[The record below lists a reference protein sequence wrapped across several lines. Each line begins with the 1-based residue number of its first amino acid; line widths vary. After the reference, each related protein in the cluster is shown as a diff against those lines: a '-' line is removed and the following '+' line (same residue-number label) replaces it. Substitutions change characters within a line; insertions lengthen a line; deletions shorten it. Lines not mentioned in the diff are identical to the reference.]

1 MDIPLHWT
9 MARTKAGRAEVER
22 RESQRGTVITEL
34 KLINDALGF
43 IEMADDLSMN
53 QIKITTAK
61 QRTMLNVMI
70 KRLEENQMPKRTLA
84 CGASIDEDAKNR
96 VDSEPTIG

>member
-9 MARTKAGRAEVER
+9 MARTKAGRVEVER

-43 IEMADDLSMN
+43 VEMADDLSMN

-61 QRTMLNVMI
+61 QRTMLNVLI
-70 KRLEENQMPKRTLA
+70 KKLEENQMPKRTLE
-84 CGASIDEDAKNR
+84 CGASVEEDAKNKLALPDR
-96 VDSEPTIG
+96 C

>member
-9 MARTKAGRAEVER
+9 MARTKAGRVEVER
-22 RESQRGTVITEL
+22 REAQRGTVITEL

-43 IEMADDLSMN
+43 VEMADDLSMN

-61 QRTMLNVMI
+61 QRTMLNVLI
-70 KRLEENQMPKRTLA
+70 KKLEENQMPKRTLE
-84 CGASIDEDAKNR
+84 CGATVEEDAKNKLALPDR
-96 VDSEPTIG
+96 C

>member
-9 MARTKAGRAEVER
+9 MARTKAGRVEVER

-43 IEMADDLSMN
+43 VEMADDLSMN

-61 QRTMLNVMI
+61 QRTMLNVLI
-70 KRLEENQMPKRTLA
+70 KKLEETQMPKRTLE
-84 CGASIDEDAKNR
+84 CGAGVEEDAKNKLALPDR
-96 VDSEPTIG
+96 C

>member
-22 RESQRGTVITEL
+22 REAQRGTVITEL

-43 IEMADDLSMN
+43 VEMADDLSMN

-70 KRLEENQMPKRTLA
+70 KRLEENQLPVETAYEMET
-84 CGASIDEDAKNR
+84 R
-96 VDSEPTIG
+96 VEHEGERC

>member
-1 MDIPLHWT
+1 

-43 IEMADDLSMN
+43 VEMADDLSMN

-61 QRTMLNVMI
+61 QRTMLNVLI
-70 KRLEENQMPKRTLA
+70 KKLEENQMPKRTLE
-84 CGASIDEDAKNR
+84 CGAGVEEDAKNKLALPDR
-96 VDSEPTIG
+96 C

>member
-9 MARTKAGRAEVER
+9 MARTKAGRVEVER

-43 IEMADDLSMN
+43 VEMADDLSMN

-61 QRTMLNVMI
+61 QRTMLNVLI
-70 KRLEENQMPKRTLA
+70 KKLEENQMPKRTMAMGATVEEDPKNKLA
-84 CGASIDEDAKNR
+84 LPDRC
-96 VDSEPTIG
+96 